1 VNVKRY
7 DYVAQFGD
15 DIDRIVAAMR
25 ELMLAGRYGIADE
38 VAAFERDFSGYLGV
52 RYASG
57 TNTGT
62 DALVVALAALGVGR
76 GDEVITQAN
85 TFNATVAA
93 ICLVG
98 ATPVLVDAQER
109 TFLIDE
115 VQLEGAVTSRTRAVI
130 PVHLCGKPT
139 PMDGILRLSESRG
152 IYVVEDAAQAHGAR
166 IAGRAVGTFGT
177 VGCFSFHPSK
187 NLAAAGDGGAVVT
200 DDAGLD
206 SELKSRRAL
215 GQRRQNDHV
224 AISPHS
230 QLHALQA
237 IVLREKL
244 SKLDE
249 WNRQRREV
257 AARYREVFAGLPLKF
272 QETTPDE
279 EHVFHLFQV
288 RTTCRDRLLHYLQAA
303 DIDAV
308 VRYPVPIHLQP
319 AFAEQGWRLRQFP
332 VAERLADELLCL
344 PIRPDLTEGEIEYV
358 AKTVRTFFG
367 S

>member
-1 VNVKRY
+1 MNVKRY
-7 DYVAQFGD
+7 DYEAQFGD

-25 ELMLAGRYGIADE
+25 ELMLAGRYGVADE
-38 VAAFERDFSGYLGV
+38 VADFEREFSTYLGV

-57 TNTGT
+57 INTGT

-115 VQLEGAVTSRTRAVI
+115 GQLEGAVTSRTRAVI
-130 PVHLCGKPT
+130 PVHLYGKPT

-200 DDAGLD
+200 DDTGLD
-206 SELKSRRAL
+206 SELKCRRAL

-224 AISPHS
+224 AISLHS

-244 SKLDE
+244 PKLDE

-257 AARYREVFAGLPLKF
+257 ARYRGSRRATARISGDDSGGRTRLPSFSGANNL
-272 QETTPDE
+272 
-279 EHVFHLFQV
+279 
-288 RTTCRDRLLHYLQAA
+288 
-303 DIDAV
+303 
-308 VRYPVPIHLQP
+308 
-319 AFAEQGWRLRQFP
+319 
-332 VAERLADELLCL
+332 
-344 PIRPDLTEGEIEYV
+344 
-358 AKTVRTFFG
+358 